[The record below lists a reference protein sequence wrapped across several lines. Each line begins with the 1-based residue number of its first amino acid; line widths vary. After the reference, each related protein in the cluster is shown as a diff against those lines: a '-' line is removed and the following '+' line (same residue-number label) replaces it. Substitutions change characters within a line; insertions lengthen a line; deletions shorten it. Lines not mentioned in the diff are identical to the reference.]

1 MLCTNERFNELVVT
15 VVVGLGGHEE
25 GAPPRHLRTP
35 LEVFRR
41 MPQLIRLIY
50 IIFYYFDWLSL
61 STALSRITFRKDQ
74 QFNLW
79 SRDRTAVRS
88 LRRAVVWSQ
97 FNGCFV

>member
-1 MLCTNERFNELVVT
+1 MQCTNECFNELVVT

-50 IIFYYFDWLSL
+50 IIFYYFLLVEFEQNNVPKESAVLSL
-61 STALSRITFRKDQ
+61 EQR
-74 QFNLW
+74 
-79 SRDRTAVRS
+79 
-88 LRRAVVWSQ
+88 
-97 FNGCFV
+97 